1 MERRLYI
8 CISIKSE
15 IMNKRVLSLTFL
27 LACISLIAGAE
38 GRTVEPFNSG
48 WLFKKAPAGKELAVN
63 APKWDGG
70 WEKVE
75 IPHTWN
81 ARDMQVA
88 ANNFY
93 EGPVYYKKMYLFPA
107 SQKDKR
113 VFLRFEGVGA
123 CAEVYVNGTLATTHK
138 GGYSAFACE
147 IGTMLKPGEE
157 NEIIVKADNTA
168 RPDVI
173 PVNHVLFGVYGG
185 IYRPVWLVT
194 TEPYQISVTDNA
206 SPGVYITQKNV
217 SKKEAD
223 IQLKVKLDNA
233 TLQPA
238 SLTLQNT
245 ILDQT
250 GKTVATNSQPLV
262 LTPHGVQTFESSF
275 RLKNPTLW
283 QGRENPYLYKVV
295 CRLLQN
301 GKVID
306 EVVQPLGVRRYEIVA
321 GKGFYLNGE
330 QYPMYGVTRHQDWW
344 GIGSALKNEHHD
356 FDLATIMD
364 IGATTVRF
372 AHYQQSEYLYS
383 RCDSLGLIIWAEIP
397 FVNRVTGQEA
407 ENARNQMREMIR
419 QSFNHPSIYVWGL
432 HNEVY
437 HPHEYTKELTQ
448 SLHDLAKTED
458 PDRYT
463 VSVNGYGHMEHPVN
477 LNADIQGMNRYFG
490 WYEKELQDIEPWV
503 EGLEK
508 NYPNQKLMLTE
519 YGADANLNHQT
530 EYLGEALNWGKEFYP
545 ETFQTKTHE
554 YHWSV
559 IAKHPYII
567 ASYLWNTFDF
577 CAPLWTRGGV
587 PARNMKGMVTFDRKV
602 KKDSYFW
609 YKANWSKD
617 PVLYLTQRRNK
628 DREKQV
634 TSITVYSNIGTP
646 QVFLNG
652 NELPGI
658 RKGYTD
664 VHYIIDNVTLSN
676 GTNILKTVA
685 LKDGKSYEDT
695 IEWNYTGEKRRE
707 AEVTVNK
714 NEHAGFE

>member
-1 MERRLYI
+1 
-8 CISIKSE
+8 
-15 IMNKRVLSLTFL
+15 MNKRVLSLTL
-27 LACISLIAGAE
+27 LFACISLMMQAE
-38 GRTVEPFNSG
+38 GRIVESFNSG
-48 WLFKKAPAGKELAVN
+48 WEFKKAPASKELAIN
-63 APKWDGG
+63 APKWESG

-81 ARDMQVA
+81 AVDMQTRV
-88 ANNFY
+88 NNFY
-93 EGPVYYKKMYLFPA
+93 EGTAYYKKHYFFPA
-107 SQKDKR
+107 EQKGKR

-123 CAEVYVNGTLATTHK
+123 CTEVYVNGALATTHK
-138 GGYSAFACE
+138 GAYSAFACE
-147 IGTMLKPGEE
+147 IGTMLKAGEK
-157 NEIIVKADNTA
+157 NEIIVKADNTM

-173 PVNHVLFGVYGG
+173 PVNNVLFGVYGG
-185 IYRPVWLVT
+185 IYRPVWLV
-194 TEPYQISVTDNA
+194 VTDPYTICVTDCA
-206 SPGVYITQKNV
+206 STGVYITQKNV
-217 SKKEAD
+217 SKKDAD
-223 IQLKVKLDNA
+223 VKVKVKLDNG
-233 TLQPA
+233 TLQPVPV
-238 SLTLQNT
+238 TLQNT
-245 ILDQT
+245 IYNQE
-250 GKTVATNSQPLV
+250 GKQIATQSQSFD
-262 LTPHGVQTFESSF
+262 LTAQGVQSYEANFKI
-275 RLKNPTLW
+275 KNPTLW
-283 QGRENPYLYKVV
+283 QGRKNPYLYKVV
-295 CRLLQN
+295 SRLVQN

-306 EVVQPLGVRRYEIVA
+306 EVAQPLGLRKYEIVA
-321 GKGFYLNGE
+321 GKGFFLNGE
-330 QYPMYGVTRHQDWW
+330 KYPMYGVTRHQDWW
-344 GIGSALKNEHHD
+344 GLGSALKNENHD

-372 AHYQQSEYLYS
+372 AHYQQSDYLYS

-407 ENARNQMREMIR
+407 ENARTQMREMIR

-437 HPHEYTKELTQ
+437 QPHEYTKELTK

-490 WYEKELQDIEPWV
+490 WYEKNLQDIEPWV

-508 NYPNQKLMLTE
+508 NYPAQKLMLTE
-519 YGADANLNHQT
+519 YGADANIYHQS
-530 EYLGEALNWGKEFYP
+530 EYLGEALNWTKEFYP

-577 CAPLWTRGGV
+577 ACPLWERGGV
-587 PARNMKGMVTFDRKV
+587 AARNMKGLVTFDRKI

-609 YKANWSKD
+609 YKANWSTD
-617 PVLYLTQRRNK
+617 PVLYLTQRRNV
-628 DREKQV
+628 DREKKE

-646 QVFLNG
+646 KVLLNG
-652 NELPGI
+652 RELSGI

-664 VHYIIDNVTLSN
+664 VHYVIDHVTLAD
-676 GTNILKTVA
+676 GKNIVKTIVQ
-685 LKDGKSYEDT
+685 KDGKEYEDT
-695 IEWNYTGEKRRE
+695 IEWMYTGEKKRE
-707 AEVTVNK
+707 SDASSNK
-714 NEHAGFE
+714 AEHAGF